1 VFNLGSGNDTINDF
15 DQGNLAVGSAATE
28 HDVINVQAYGFADW
42 TALHAA
48 ISDDVSGNA
57 VIQLSPTD
65 SITLVGVQ
73 TANLTASD
81 FIITI

>member
-1 VFNLGSGNDTINDF
+1 MGPGCGT
-15 DQGNLAVGSAATE
+15 AA
-28 HDVINVQAYGFADW
+28 AL
-42 TALHAA
+42 ALHAA
-48 ISDDVSGNA
+48 INDVSGNA

-81 FIITI
+81 FIITG